1 MEWGVRGVKAMSFG
15 PARLPLVLA
24 LEAKH
29 RHPRPECPV
38 LTGTNLV
45 YTKKYNLRIVH
56 EVIRLYGPLSR
67 ADVARRTELSV
78 QTVSN
83 LVNELLAV
91 NLVLEGGRRSEG
103 RGAPSTS
110 LTINPDGAYAIG
122 LDLDRDHLT
131 GVLVDLAG
139 QVRQRVHMEVET
151 PSSEE
156 VLELTCGMVET
167 MASQQ
172 GLALDE
178 VAGLGLGVPGPMHRA
193 PDGAGYLVNPKAFPG
208 WHDIPLATWLRE
220 RLRMPVYLENNGT
233 AAALGERW
241 YGAGREI
248 GTFFYIYFGS
258 GLGGGLI
265 LNGQPYEGFTGNA
278 GEIGYLPTDLARDP
292 AAPTTEDAPHV
303 GLHFN
308 MPRLYERLRS
318 DGTEARTLED
328 LDRLVAEAHPGML
341 EWMDDASDHLTAL
354 VLAIEY
360 VLDPE
365 AICFGGRLS
374 DRILAGLMERVGR
387 LLPGRRPHGK
397 LTVPRHLLAEAG
409 VDAGALGVA
418 TLPIYEIFAPAPRVL
433 LKQRRGVASVER
445 GLPRPVTSL

>member
-1 MEWGVRGVKAMSFG
+1 M
-15 PARLPLVLA
+15 
-24 LEAKH
+24 
-29 RHPRPECPV
+29 

-56 EVIRLYGPLSR
+56 EVIRVHGPLSR
-67 ADVARRTELSV
+67 ADVARHTQLSV

-83 LVNELLAV
+83 LVRELLELR
-91 NLVLEGGRRSEG
+91 LVREGGRKSEG
-103 RGAPSTS
+103 RGAPSTE
-110 LTINPDGAYAIG
+110 LTINPDGAYAVG

-139 QVRQRVHMEVET
+139 QVRHRMHLEVET
-151 PSSEE
+151 PSPRE
-156 VLELTCGMVET
+156 VLDLMCEMVET
-167 MASQQ
+167 MASKQ
-172 GLALDE
+172 GLRVDDL
-178 VAGLGLGVPGPMHRA
+178 AGLGVGVPGPMHR
-193 PDGAGYLVNPKAFPG
+193 DEQGTGYLVNPKAFPG
-208 WHDIPLATWLRE
+208 WQDIPLASWLRD
-220 RLRMPVYLENNGT
+220 RLDTPVYLENNAL

-241 YGAGREI
+241 YGGGRQM

-265 LNGQPYEGFTGNA
+265 MNGQPYEGFTGNA
-278 GEIGYLPTDLARDP
+278 GEIGYLPTVLSRHAASP
-292 AAPTTEDAPHV
+292 APTEDAPHV
-303 GLHFN
+303 GVHFN
-308 MPRLYERLRS
+308 MPRLYERLRR
-318 DGTEARTLED
+318 DGTDVRTLED
-328 LDRLVAEAHPGML
+328 LDRLVAKGHPGML

-374 DRILAGLMERVGR
+374 DRIVGGLMDRVAR
-387 LLPGRRPHGK
+387 LLPERRPRGK
-397 LTVPRHLLAEAG
+397 VSVPRHFLATAG

-433 LKQRRGVASVER
+433 LKRRRGAQNGGSAR
-445 GLPRPVTSL
+445 SRPVKSL

>member
-1 MEWGVRGVKAMSFG
+1 M
-15 PARLPLVLA
+15 
-24 LEAKH
+24 
-29 RHPRPECPV
+29 

-56 EVIRLYGPLSR
+56 EVIRVYGPLSR
-67 ADVARRTELSV
+67 ADIARQTELSV

-83 LVNELLAV
+83 LVKELLALR
-91 NLVLEGGRRSEG
+91 LVQEGGRRSEG

-110 LTINPDGAYAIG
+110 LTLNPDGAYAIG

-139 QVRQRVHMEVET
+139 NVRHRLHMEVET
-151 PSSEE
+151 PSPTEM
-156 VLELTCGMVET
+156 LELMCGMVET
-167 MASQQ
+167 MATRQ
-172 GLALDE
+172 GLRLQD

-193 PDGAGYLVNPKAFPG
+193 EGGTGYLVNPKAFPG

-220 RLRMPVYLENNGT
+220 RLDMPVFLENNAL
-233 AAALGERW
+233 AAAVGERW
-241 YGAGREI
+241 YGAGRQI
-248 GTFFYIYFGS
+248 NNFFYIYFGS

-265 LNGQPYEGFTGNA
+265 MNGQPYEGFTGNA
-278 GEIGYLPTDLARDP
+278 GEIGYLPTVLSRDATNP
-292 AAPTTEDAPHV
+292 PMEDEPHV

-308 MPRLYERLRS
+308 MPRLYARLRRG
-318 DGTEARTLED
+318 GTEVNSLEE
-328 LDRLVAEAHPGML
+328 LDRLVADGHPGML

-374 DRILAGLMERVGR
+374 DRIVGGLMERVAR
-387 LLPGRRPHGK
+387 LLPERRPRGK
-397 LTVPRHLLAEAG
+397 VDVPRHFLATAG
-409 VDAGALGVA
+409 ADAGALGVA
-418 TLPIYEIFAPAPRVL
+418 TLPIYEIFAPAPSVL
-433 LKQRRGVASVER
+433 LKARRSVTNGR
-445 GLPRPVTSL
+445 KGAPRPVTSL

>member
-1 MEWGVRGVKAMSFG
+1 
-15 PARLPLVLA
+15 
-24 LEAKH
+24 
-29 RHPRPECPV
+29 V

-67 ADVARRTELSV
+67 ADVARHTELSV

-83 LVNELLAV
+83 LVKELLDLR
-91 NLVLEGGRRSEG
+91 LVREGGRRSEG

-139 QVRQRVHMEVET
+139 QVRQRVHMEVQT
-151 PSSEE
+151 PSSAD
-156 VLELTCGMVET
+156 VLDLMCGMVET
-167 MASQQ
+167 MAERQ
-172 GLALDE
+172 GLGLDQ
-178 VAGLGLGVPGPMHRA
+178 VAGLGVGVPGPMHRSE
-193 PDGAGYLVNPKAFPG
+193 DGVGYLVNPKAFPG
-208 WHDIPLATWLRE
+208 WHDIPLESWLHE
-220 RLRMPVYLENNGT
+220 RLRMPVYLENNAT

-241 YGAGREI
+241 YGAGQQI

-258 GLGGGLI
+258 GLGGGI
-265 LNGQPYEGFTGNA
+265 IMNGQPYEGFSGNA
-278 GEIGYLPTDLARDP
+278 GEIGYLPTDLSRDP
-292 AAPTTEDAPHV
+292 AAATTEDDPHV

-308 MPRLYERLRS
+308 MPRLYERLRRA
-318 DGTEARTLED
+318 GTEVGTLEE
-328 LDRLVAEAHPGML
+328 LDRLTAEDHPVML
-341 EWMDDASDHLTAL
+341 EWLDDASDHLTAL
-354 VLAIEY
+354 VLAIEL

-374 DRILAGLMERVGR
+374 DRILGGLMQRVAA
-387 LLPGRRPHGK
+387 LLPGRRPRGK
-397 LTVPRHLLAEAG
+397 LTVPRHLLGTAG

-418 TLPIYEIFAPAPRVL
+418 TLPIYEVFAPAPRVL
-433 LKQRRGVASVER
+433 LKQRRDLGNGES

>member
-1 MEWGVRGVKAMSFG
+1 M
-15 PARLPLVLA
+15 
-24 LEAKH
+24 
-29 RHPRPECPV
+29 

-56 EVIRLYGPLSR
+56 EVIRVHGPLSR
-67 ADVARRTELSV
+67 ADVARHTQLSV

-83 LVNELLAV
+83 LVRELLELR
-91 NLVLEGGRRSEG
+91 LVREGGRKSEG
-103 RGAPSTS
+103 RGAPSTE
-110 LTINPDGAYAIG
+110 LTINPDGAYAVG

-139 QVRQRVHMEVET
+139 QVRHRMHLEVET
-151 PSSEE
+151 PSPRE
-156 VLELTCGMVET
+156 VLDLMCEMVES
-167 MASQQ
+167 MAGRQ
-172 GLALDE
+172 GLRVDDL
-178 VAGLGLGVPGPMHRA
+178 AGLGVGVPGPMHR
-193 PDGAGYLVNPKAFPG
+193 DEHGTGYLVNPKAFPG
-208 WHDIPLATWLRE
+208 WHDIPLATWLRD
-220 RLRMPVYLENNGT
+220 RLEMPVYLENNAL

-241 YGAGREI
+241 YGGGRQM

-265 LNGQPYEGFTGNA
+265 MNGQPYEGFTGNA
-278 GEIGYLPTDLARDP
+278 GEIGYLPTVLSRG
-292 AAPTTEDAPHV
+292 AALSAPTEDAPHV

-308 MPRLYERLRS
+308 MPRLYDRLRR
-318 DGTEARTLED
+318 DGTDVRTLED
-328 LDRLVAEAHPGML
+328 LDRLVANGHPGML
-341 EWMDDASDHLTAL
+341 EWMDDAADHLTAL

-374 DRILAGLMERVGR
+374 DRIVGGLMSRVAR
-387 LLPGRRPHGK
+387 LLPERRPRGK
-397 LTVPRHLLAEAG
+397 VSVPRHILATAG

-433 LKQRRGVASVER
+433 LKRRRALENGGSARS
-445 GLPRPVTSL
+445 RPVTKL